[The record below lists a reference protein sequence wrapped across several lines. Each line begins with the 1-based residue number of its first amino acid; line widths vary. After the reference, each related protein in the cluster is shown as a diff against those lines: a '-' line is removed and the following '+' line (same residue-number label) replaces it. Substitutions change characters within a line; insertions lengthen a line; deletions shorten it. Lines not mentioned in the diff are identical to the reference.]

1 MIQREIRRGE
11 KKRKH
16 WLINILK
23 YLNIIINKKKMAGK
37 EAESTESDTKRAERR
52 KKRKRKRE
60 RREIKIIINKNTVG
74 GL

>member
-1 MIQREIRRGE
+1 M
-11 KKRKH
+11 
-16 WLINILK
+16 INILK